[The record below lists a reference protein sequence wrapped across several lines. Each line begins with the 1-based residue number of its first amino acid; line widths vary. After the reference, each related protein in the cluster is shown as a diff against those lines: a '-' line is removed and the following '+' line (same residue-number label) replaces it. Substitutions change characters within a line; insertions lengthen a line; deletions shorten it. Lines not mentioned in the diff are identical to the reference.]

1 VPDSFAVCIEEVE
14 TRWVAHVTSLPGCFA
29 SADTREQALAL
40 LPDSIR
46 EYIAWRRK
54 MRDGTFLPG
63 FPVELRVDEIVK
75 EWVSPL
81 DTDYVVNA
89 FFASDALPL
98 REEEIP
104 GYKTVLIGSYSGL
117 LAAAGGLS
125 PEILQTPV
133 EGEWDILGILM
144 HCSRAAWWYL
154 DRLDL
159 APRHTAEPR
168 SWAERLAL
176 VQESLLARL
185 PSLAGMKRIELRS
198 DELWS
203 PRKVV
208 RRSIWHMRDHTS
220 HIYQFRSRL
229 GV

>member
-1 VPDSFAVCIEEVE
+1 MPDSLAVCIEEVE
-14 TRWVAHVTSLPGCFA
+14 TRWLAQVTSMPGCFV

-40 LPDSIR
+40 LPETIQK
-46 EYIAWRRK
+46 YFAWRRGMGDK
-54 MRDGTFLPG
+54 AVLPDS
-63 FPVELRVDEIVK
+63 PAELRVDEIVK
-75 EWVSPL
+75 EWISPL
-81 DTDYVVNA
+81 DPDYVVNA
-89 FFASDALPL
+89 FFASDALPF
-98 REEEIP
+98 REEEIQ

-125 PEILQTPV
+125 PEVLQTPV

-154 DRLDL
+154 DRLDM
-159 APRHTAEPR
+159 APRHAAEPR
-168 SWAERLAL
+168 SWEERLAL
-176 VQESLLARL
+176 VQESLLSAL
-185 PSLAGMKRIELRS
+185 PSLVGMKRIELRS

-208 RRSIWHMRDHTS
+208 RRSIWHLRDHTS
-220 HIYQFRSRL
+220 HIYQFRNRL